1 MAEIFKVTES
11 SIMRQGQAS
20 NENESYPP
28 VKEKAKTESTV
39 WQCTLMMM
47 MMIMQCNI
55 SFLLQKGEFK
65 KAEQMLHIALKL
77 AQEQQN
83 YDGVTYIYDL
93 LANLAY
99 EQGEYGKAEK
109 LFLSVMQRLLSVGV
123 PKTDNKVIHISLK
136 LSNIYKIQKDTRYIE

>member
-1 MAEIFKVTES
+1 
-11 SIMRQGQAS
+11 
-20 NENESYPP
+20 
-28 VKEKAKTESTV
+28 
-39 WQCTLMMM
+39 
-47 MMIMQCNI
+47 MQYNI

-83 YDGVTYIYDL
+83 YDGITYVYDL

-136 LSNIYKIQKDTRYIE
+136 LSNIYRIQKNTRYIPVVHSLYYIFEYQDAQ